1 MNARLENIKSCNIL
15 HAYPPPLRPPDA
27 FAEPL
32 VSLPSAAQ
40 DTLLVLRSIANQNI
54 TPLVTELKAKENAK
68 KNMVN
73 TMC

>member
-15 HAYPPPLRPPDA
+15 LAHPPPLRPPDA

-32 VSLPSAAQ
+32 VSLPSTAQ
-40 DTLLVLRSIANQNI
+40 DTLLVLRSVANQNI
-54 TPLVTELKAKENAK
+54 TPLVNWRQKKNAK

-73 TMC
+73 TMR

>member
-1 MNARLENIKSCNIL
+1 MPVSVTYMENTKSCNIL
-15 HAYPPPLRPPDA
+15 LAHPPPLRPPDA

-54 TPLVTELKAKENAK
+54 TPLVK
-68 KNMVN
+68 
-73 TMC
+73 